1 MNKLQ
6 LSALLLGG
14 ALSTNAQSS
23 INTDTLNV
31 DITKDTIELY
41 GGTNYRLVNKWARSE
56 AEIIYVG
63 PGDVVNLNLN
73 TGVPNDS
80 VLVHVVHDDYYHF
93 ATYPCTNDT
102 FSFNAVSSRQSG
114 YYKIIVFG
122 VDIDTSNTNIDYIK
136 VPMRKAAD

>member
-14 ALSTNAQSS
+14 VLSTNAQSS
-23 INTDTLNV
+23 ISDDTLNV

-41 GGTNYRLVNKWARSE
+41 GGTNYRVVNKWARSE

-73 TGVPNDS
+73 TGIPNDS
-80 VLVHVVHDDYYHF
+80 VLIHLVKDDYYHEYTF
-93 ATYPCTNDT
+93 PCTNDT
-102 FSFNAVSSRQSG
+102 FKTYPEYY

-122 VDIDTSNTNIDYIK
+122 MDIDTSNTNIDYIK
-136 VPMRKAAD
+136 VPMRKATD

>member
-23 INTDTLNV
+23 ISDDTLNV

-73 TGVPNDS
+73 TGIPNDS
-80 VLVHVVHDDYYHF
+80 VLIHLVKDDYYHEYTF
-93 ATYPCTNDT
+93 PCTNDT
-102 FSFNAVSSRQSG
+102 FKTYPEYY

-122 VDIDTSNTNIDYIK
+122 MDIDTSNTNIDYIK
-136 VPMRKAAD
+136 VPMRKATD